1 MKQVDTHAHI
11 FALDSAVVTGARYR
25 PDYEASVENYID
37 YLNKFG
43 FDYGVLI
50 QPSFLGED
58 NSQMLAAIADYPD
71 RLKGVAVVPID
82 IEMSALHKLQ
92 AQGIVGARLNLF
104 GKDLPD
110 LQQPAWQQFLAKLAK
125 IGWQLELHCPPDY
138 LRQLMMALVHHP
150 GPIVIDHF
158 GRITPELGVSD
169 PHYLAVLDLLDPA
182 RYWIKIS
189 GYYRLGQGKIGMHH
203 ATEALSLLLERNLEN
218 RLVWGSDWPHTQHE
232 RQITYNQT
240 FEVMHAL
247 LHEPVLRHKVLV
259 ENPQTLYGFEP

>member
-50 QPSFLGED
+50 QPSFLGTD
-58 NSQMLAAIADYPD
+58 NSQMLAAIAAYPD
-71 RLKGVAVVPID
+71 RLKGVAVVSEDTD
-82 IEMSALHKLQ
+82 ISTLRELQ
-92 AQGIVGARLNLF
+92 MQGIVGARLNLF
-104 GKDLPD
+104 GQPLPD
-110 LQQPAWQQFLAKLAK
+110 LQQPEWQAFLTNLTKL
-125 IGWQLELHCPPDY
+125 GWQLELHCPPDY
-138 LRQLMMALVHHP
+138 LRQLMVALENHP

-158 GRITPELGVSD
+158 GRITPENGVTD
-169 PHYLAVLDLLDPA
+169 PHYQAVLELLDPT
-182 RYWIKIS
+182 RYWVKIS
-189 GYYRLGQGKIGMHH
+189 GYYRLGTDDIGITH
-203 ATEALSLLLERNLEN
+203 ATEALALLLEKNLEN

-232 RQITYNQT
+232 HHITYNDA
-240 FEVMHAL
+240 FEFMHTL